1 MAEDDGFK
9 LIIKNQSNT
18 DRMIRAVVAVILL
31 VVSYTSGFD
40 STIGMM
46 ALAVAGVLIFNA
58 VSGNCYIYRV
68 LGINTCPVDL
78 KSEGFFLWMKSTF

>member
-9 LIIKNQSNT
+9 LMITNQSNT
-18 DRMIRAVVAVILL
+18 DRMIRAIVAVILL

-46 ALAVAGVLIFNA
+46 ALAVAGVLIFNV

-68 LGINTCPVDL
+68 LGINTCPVDI
-78 KSEGFFLWMKSTF
+78 KSE

>member
-1 MAEDDGFK
+1 MADGDGFK
-9 LIIKNQSNT
+9 LMITNQSNT

-46 ALAVAGVLIFNA
+46 ALAVAGVLVFNA
-58 VSGNCYIYRV
+58 ISGNCYIYRV

-78 KSEGFFLWMKSTF
+78 KSE

>member
-9 LIIKNQSNT
+9 LMITNQSNT
-18 DRMIRAVVAVILL
+18 DRMIRAIVAVILL

-40 STIGMM
+40 STIGMA
-46 ALAVAGVLIFNA
+46 ALAVAGVLIFNV

-78 KSEGFFLWMKSTF
+78 KSE

>member
-1 MAEDDGFK
+1 MADDDGFK
-9 LIIKNQSNT
+9 LMITNQSNT
-18 DRMIRAVVAVILL
+18 DRMIRAIVAVILL

-40 STIGMM
+40 STIGMA
-46 ALAVAGVLIFNA
+46 ALAVAGVLIFNV

-78 KSEGFFLWMKSTF
+78 KSE

>member
-1 MAEDDGFK
+1 MADDDGFK
-9 LIIKNQSNT
+9 LMITNQSNT
-18 DRMIRAVVAVILL
+18 DRMIRAIVAVILL

-40 STIGMM
+40 SIIGMG

-78 KSEGFFLWMKSTF
+78 KSE

>member
-9 LIIKNQSNT
+9 LMITNQSNT
-18 DRMIRAVVAVILL
+18 DRMIRAIVAGILL

-40 STIGMM
+40 STIGMA
-46 ALAVAGVLIFNA
+46 ALAVAGVLIFNV

-78 KSEGFFLWMKSTF
+78 KSE

>member
-9 LIIKNQSNT
+9 LMITNQSNT

-46 ALAVAGVLIFNA
+46 ALAVAGVLVFNV
-58 VSGNCYIYRV
+58 VSGNCYIYRM
-68 LGINTCPVDL
+68 LGINPCPVDL
-78 KSEGFFLWMKSTF
+78 KSE

>member
-1 MAEDDGFK
+1 MAEGDGFK
-9 LIIKNQSNT
+9 LMITNQSNT

-78 KSEGFFLWMKSTF
+78 KSE

>member
-1 MAEDDGFK
+1 MADDGFK
-9 LIIKNQSNT
+9 LMITNQSNT
-18 DRMIRAVVAVILL
+18 DRMIRAIVAVILL

-40 STIGMM
+40 STIGMA
-46 ALAVAGVLIFNA
+46 ALAVAGVLIFNV

-78 KSEGFFLWMKSTF
+78 KSE

>member
-9 LIIKNQSNT
+9 LMITNQSNT
-18 DRMIRAVVAVILL
+18 DRMIRAIVAVILL

-46 ALAVAGVLIFNA
+46 ALAVAGVLIFNV
-58 VSGNCYIYRV
+58 VSGNCYIYRM

-78 KSEGFFLWMKSTF
+78 KSE

>member
-1 MAEDDGFK
+1 MADGDGFK
-9 LIIKNQSNT
+9 LIITNQSNT
-18 DRMIRAVVAVILL
+18 DRKIRAVVAVILL

-78 KSEGFFLWMKSTF
+78 KSE

>member
-1 MAEDDGFK
+1 MADDDGFK
-9 LIIKNQSNT
+9 LMITNQSKT
-18 DRMIRAVVAVILL
+18 DRMIRAIVAVILL

-46 ALAVAGVLIFNA
+46 ALAVAGVLIFNV

-68 LGINTCPVDL
+68 LGINTCPVDI
-78 KSEGFFLWMKSTF
+78 KSE

>member
-1 MAEDDGFK
+1 MAENDGFK
-9 LIIKNQSNT
+9 LMITNQSNT
-18 DRMIRAVVAVILL
+18 DRMIRAIVAVILL

-40 STIGMM
+40 STIGMA
-46 ALAVAGVLIFNA
+46 ALAVAGVLIFNV

-78 KSEGFFLWMKSTF
+78 KSE

>member
-1 MAEDDGFK
+1 MADDDGFK
-9 LIIKNQSNT
+9 LIITNQSNT

-46 ALAVAGVLIFNA
+46 ALAVAGVLIFNV

-68 LGINTCPVDL
+68 LGINTCPVDI
-78 KSEGFFLWMKSTF
+78 KSE

>member
-9 LIIKNQSNT
+9 LMIINQSNT

-46 ALAVAGVLIFNA
+46 ALAVAGVLVFNV
-58 VSGNCYIYRV
+58 VSGNCYIYRM

-78 KSEGFFLWMKSTF
+78 KSE

>member
-9 LIIKNQSNT
+9 LMITNQSNT

-46 ALAVAGVLIFNA
+46 ALAVAGVLVFNA
-58 VSGNCYIYRV
+58 ISGNCYIYRV

-78 KSEGFFLWMKSTF
+78 KSE

>member
-9 LIIKNQSNT
+9 LMITNQSNT

-46 ALAVAGVLIFNA
+46 ALAVAGVLVFNA
-58 VSGNCYIYRV
+58 ISGNGYIFRV

-78 KSEGFFLWMKSTF
+78 KSE

>member
-9 LIIKNQSNT
+9 LMITNQSNT

-46 ALAVAGVLIFNA
+46 ALAVAGVLVFNV
-58 VSGNCYIYRV
+58 VSGNCYIYRM

-78 KSEGFFLWMKSTF
+78 KSE

>member
-9 LIIKNQSNT
+9 LIITNQSNT

-46 ALAVAGVLIFNA
+46 ALAVAGVLIFNV

-68 LGINTCPVDL
+68 LGINTCPVDM
-78 KSEGFFLWMKSTF
+78 KSE

>member
-9 LIIKNQSNT
+9 LIITNQSNT

-46 ALAVAGVLIFNA
+46 ALAVTGVLVFNV
-58 VSGNCYIYRV
+58 VSGNCYIYRM

-78 KSEGFFLWMKSTF
+78 KSE